1 MKKLTT
7 KILNDVIQQRPHNS
21 YKGTFGKVL
30 LIAGSANF
38 GGAAIMAATAT
49 VYAGAGL
56 VSVATSVDNF
66 ASLHARLPE
75 AMVLDLNN
83 YKQLLELL
91 TSVNVIAIGPGLE
104 VTTNNA
110 QLLTAIIEKVSKQ
123 QCLIIDASAITLLAQ
138 YQIDLQH
145 CQAQVIL
152 TPHQIEWQRLSGL
165 TPQQQT
171 TTNNY
176 QYLQQIAAPQTAL
189 ILKGSPSHIYF
200 NNEAE
205 IYENTL
211 GTPAMATGGM
221 GDTLTGMIAGFAAQF
236 SNWHDAVL
244 AAVFLHSYGAE
255 LLAKDNYVVLPTMI
269 DQYLPQWMNQFAHA
283 KDSSVNH

>member
-7 KILNDVIQQRPHNS
+7 KILNNVIQPRPHNS

-38 GGAAIMAATAT
+38 GGAAIMAATAA
-49 VYAGAGL
+49 VYTGAGL
-56 VSVATSVDNF
+56 VSVATSIDNF
-66 ASLHARLPE
+66 ISLHARLPE

-83 YKQLLELL
+83 SKPLLELL

-110 QLLTAIIEKVSKQ
+110 QLLTAIIKKVSKQ

-236 SNWHDAVL
+236 SNCHDAVL